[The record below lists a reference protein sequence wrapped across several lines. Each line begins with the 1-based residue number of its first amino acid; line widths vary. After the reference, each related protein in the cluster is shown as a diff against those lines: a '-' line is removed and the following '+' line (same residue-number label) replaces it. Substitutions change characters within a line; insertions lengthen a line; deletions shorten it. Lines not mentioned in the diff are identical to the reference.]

1 VISVG
6 IAPAESL
13 LSLWTGDEKFSPSRF
28 GVTNHNDKKKKK
40 KKRKKKKKGGFD
52 ERTKKI

>member
-28 GVTNHNDKKKKK
+28 GVKNKNKKKKK
-40 KKRKKKKKGGFD
+40 KSCQGNN
-52 ERTKKI
+52 

>member
-40 KKRKKKKKGGFD
+40 KKKVVR
-52 ERTKKI
+52 ETIRLIALYNY